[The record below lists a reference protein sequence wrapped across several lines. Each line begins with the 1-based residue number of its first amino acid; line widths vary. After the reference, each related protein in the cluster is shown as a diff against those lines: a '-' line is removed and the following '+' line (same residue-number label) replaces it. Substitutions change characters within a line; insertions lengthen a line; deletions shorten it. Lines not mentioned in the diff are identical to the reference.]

1 MAPDLEEDLKSI
13 AEWAEALAGHHR
25 NGLPREALMHGRNLG
40 EAACRVIIRVAWPG
54 RRGEDELRT
63 SQFDLL
69 LRTIQNKALA
79 PPEIVSALHVLRT
92 RGNNALHGRPVSA
105 NDSAGALFMLQALLG
120 HLYGTLLQRQ
130 VPTAVARAMEQAMGG
145 KAQPGQRN
153 ALRDML
159 REVLR
164 EETKSAAPPT
174 APASVS
180 DTADVRRIEVEQ
192 EDHRARIRDMEE
204 LVKQLAA
211 REAQAPA
218 TSPLPAI
225 APEPAARTRKFGWPV
240 AAMVLILAVVASVLV
255 TRSWK
260 GRPTSEVALAPDST
274 VTTVLILPF
283 ALMQD
288 NPNMHLRFEQS
299 MEERIKSSI
308 REGKLAMRV
317 FTLDTVISAMP
328 PEDSALAIARRHHAD
343 LIFYGELFEPINT
356 DSGRVHIRFIST
368 GEGNWPKGDLGALG
382 FRTLADSG
390 AIRAQLAVQG
400 IAELALANR
409 LYGTGQAS
417 AALAL
422 LYQVPTVNTD
432 WTVTTHLMR
441 ARCHRLAGDLAPA
454 IREMNA
460 AIALAPDNPE
470 TLAYMGRVLKENG
483 DRAAAIG
490 FYERAIDH
498 QPRNAPWLLSLA
510 YLLGDRSH
518 PETFDM
524 ARVRS
529 LSARAM
535 EADSMFPGSWALHG
549 QILANDGDHP
559 TARAALERAIDLDS
573 TYYGAKYDLASLL
586 LFNTS
591 PADYPKAEKLLR
603 STIRM
608 DSSNTQAVLLL
619 GKVLTNGPH
628 KDTVLADRLFRKA
641 NAADPNLELQVL
653 TSRARAAY
661 AAHQDQKALDL
672 YQELWA
678 KDSSDLTVGVR
689 IAILLQQLGKEP
701 MSAAMLLRCYA
712 IDSMNHGVN
721 LNLGITYSERDTPA
735 DRSKAIKHLERA
747 LQTDPQDK
755 DALQR
760 LGMALAEDSQYKNAV
775 PILERLLKVDPDNH
789 IGNGYLGSLMV
800 RSGHREKAMHYF
812 EKSLTTDP
820 GDPIVCG
827 NLATL
832 YATLKPPRLADA
844 QMLLERAL
852 KEVPDDPSLHMS
864 MYSVLM
870 EEGDFDGAADHYRKA
885 IAVKPQFRSA
895 SVEKKL
901 TDHGVW

>member
-1 MAPDLEEDLKSI
+1 MAPDLEEDLKRI

-54 RRGEDELRT
+54 RRGEDELR
-63 SQFDLL
+63 SGQFDLL

-105 NDSAGALFMLQALLG
+105 NDSAGALFMVQALLG
-120 HLYGTLLQRQ
+120 YLYGTLLQRQ
-130 VPTAVARAMEQAMGG
+130 VPTAAARAMEQAMGG
-145 KAQPGQRN
+145 KSQPEQRN
-153 ALRDML
+153 AMRGML

-164 EETKSAAPPT
+164 EETRSAAPP
-174 APASVS
+174 PATTS
-180 DTADVRRIEVEQ
+180 DTADVRRIEAEQ

-211 REAQAPA
+211 REAHAPA
-218 TSPLPAI
+218 TSPLTAI
-225 APEPAARTRKFGWPV
+225 AREPPARTRKFGWPV
-240 AAMVLILAVVASVLV
+240 AAVVLLLVVIASVLV
-255 TRSWK
+255 MRAWK
-260 GRPTSEVALAPDST
+260 DRPTSEVALAPDST

-288 NPNMHLRFEQS
+288 NPNLNLRIEQS
-299 MEERIKSSI
+299 MEDRLKSGI

-317 FTLDTVISAMP
+317 LTMDTTISAMP
-328 PEDSALAIARRHHAD
+328 PEDSALAIARRQHAD
-343 LIFYGELFEPINT
+343 LIFYGELFEPTSI

-368 GEGNWPKGDLGALG
+368 GVGNWPKGDLGALG

-409 LYGTGQAS
+409 LYNNGQAS
-417 AALAL
+417 AALAI
-422 LYQVPTVNTD
+422 LYEVPRVNTD
-432 WTVTTHLMR
+432 WTVTTHILR
-441 ARCHRLAGDLAPA
+441 ARCHRFVGDLAPA

-460 AIALAPDNPE
+460 AIALAPDNAE
-470 TLAYMGRVLKENG
+470 TMADMGSVLKANG

-490 FYERAIDH
+490 FYERAIAS
-498 QPRNAPWLLSLA
+498 QPRNVPWLLSLA
-510 YLLGDRSH
+510 YLLGDRSR
-518 PETFDM
+518 PETFDL
-524 ARVRS
+524 ARVRA
-529 LSARAM
+529 LSVRAL
-535 EADSMFPGSWALHG
+535 EADSTSAGAWALHG
-549 QILANDGDHP
+549 NILGNDGDY
-559 TARAALERAIDLDS
+559 TGARTALERAIALDS
-573 TYYGAKYDLASLL
+573 TSHGAMYALASLL
-586 LFNTS
+586 LFNTT
-591 PADYPKAEKLLR
+591 PPDYPKAEELLR
-603 STIRM
+603 TSIRM
-608 DSSNTQAVLLL
+608 DSSNTAAVMLLA
-619 GKVLTNGPH
+619 KVLTNGPH
-628 KDTVLADRLFRKA
+628 KDPVLADRLFRKA
-641 NAADPNLELQVL
+641 NAADPSLELQAL

-735 DRSKAIKHLERA
+735 DRAKAIKHLERA
-747 LQTDPQDK
+747 LQTDPQDR
-755 DALQR
+755 DALER
-760 LGMALAEDSQYKNAV
+760 LGMALVEDAQYESAV
-775 PILERLLKVDPDNH
+775 PVLERLLKVDPDNH

-832 YATLKPPRLADA
+832 YMKLQPPRLADA
-844 QMLLERAL
+844 QFLLERAL
-852 KEVPDDPSLHMS
+852 KEDQDNPSLHMS
-864 MYSVLM
+864 LCSVLM
-870 EEGDFDGAADHYRKA
+870 EEGDFAGAADHYRKA
-885 IAVKPQFRSA
+885 IAVKPRFRSA
-895 SVEKKL
+895 SVERKL
-901 TDHGVW
+901 ADHGVW